1 MDALAFLVAILALAI
16 AWAMRSRA
24 IALERHTAYLEQRL
38 REQATRLY
46 AIESYLTP
54 PQSIAPEPIPPP
66 VPQTVEPPP
75 IQPIIQAV
83 PQPLPIDPTTPAVD
97 LESVIGSNWLS
108 KLGVFILLIG
118 LALFLGFSL
127 TTMGPAGRVA
137 VGLATGL
144 ALLGVGIAA
153 ERKADYK
160 VLGGALIGGGWAA
173 LYFTAYAGHALPA
186 ARVIDSPLLG
196 FTFLLAVAAGMVAH
210 SLRYDSQTI
219 TGLAFAAAFL
229 SIAISPQNQFAR
241 LSSIPLLVTLLAVAW
256 RKNWQP
262 LAGAGAAFAYFAYA
276 LNLATGDG
284 DTNITRF
291 GEPILWTYWIL
302 LEAFDLLNLRRAV
315 AYFPVF
321 LFNAIGFLLASVST
335 WPPRDFGPP
344 DLLLLS
350 IAGAYFLSSLLRYE
364 RRPDGEY
371 ADRSLLG
378 GFRAA
383 ITLSAI
389 FAVGAIVLRFPELQQ
404 IYALSLLAQFV
415 AVAGWWYRSAYL
427 RWLAASLFLLPLAR
441 LVIHALDHHGRFE
454 YLGRQWNDWAP
465 AAALLVILFY
475 ANRLVFLGGRPY
487 TFAGSIVLAVLIGAE
502 ATFETR
508 PLIYTLAAALL
519 WLAARRTDATD
530 LRLQAAL
537 QAAFSLVSLFDH
549 KPADFPLLT
558 IGLPAVLYLAAA
570 IRFTER
576 ETLRFALYATGSIF
590 LGALFSRIIPE
601 PHRAL
606 AAGLAALALWLYGLR
621 TNSWGA
627 YSATPVLGFAAFANW
642 LDVTPIGW
650 ARVPSL
656 LPFFAMLY
664 AAPKSPAR
672 PELAL
677 RMLHGATGIFL
688 LYYHLTDVVSKGSL
702 TLAYAAAAAAL
713 LVAGF
718 LLRDRFSRLAALVL
732 FLFCLGK
739 LFFHDFSELDTLS
752 RILSFIG
759 LGLLL
764 ISASWA
770 YSRFKDQIRR
780 YL

>member
-1 MDALAFLVAILALAI
+1 MDALAALVAILALAV
-16 AWAMRSRA
+16 AWASRA
-24 IALERHTAYLEQRL
+24 RALSLERHNASLEQRL
-38 REQATRLY
+38 RDLTTRLY
-46 AIESYLTP
+46 AIENYLAP
-54 PQSIAPEPIPPP
+54 PPPPPPPAPVPTSEPVPTPEPA
-66 VPQTVEPPP
+66 PQPVEPPAAYP
-75 IQPIIQAV
+75 SP
-83 PQPLPIDPTTPAVD
+83 TPATPD
-97 LESVIGSNWLS
+97 LEALIGGNWLS

-127 TTMGPAGRVA
+127 TAMGPAGRIA

-144 ALLGVGIAA
+144 ALLGAGIPA
-153 ERKADYK
+153 ERKPDYK
-160 VLGGALIGGGWAA
+160 VFGGALIGGGWAA
-173 LYFTAYAGHALPA
+173 LYFTVYAAHALPA
-186 ARVIDSPLLG
+186 ARLIESPFLG
-196 FTFLLAVAAGMVAH
+196 FSLVLAVAAGMVAH
-210 SLRYDSQTI
+210 SLRYESQTI

-229 SIAISPQNQFAR
+229 AIAISPQNQFAR
-241 LSSIPLLVTLLAVAW
+241 LSSVPLLLTLLAVAW

-262 LAGAGAAFAYFAYA
+262 LAGAGASYAYFAYA
-276 LNLATGDG
+276 LNLTTGDG

-291 GEPILWTYWIL
+291 GEPILWTYWLL
-302 LEAFDLLNLRRAV
+302 LEAFDLANLRCPR

-321 LFNAIGFLLASVST
+321 LFNAIGFLLASVTT

-350 IAGAYFLSSLLRYE
+350 IAGAYFLSSLLRFE

-389 FAVGAIVLRFPELQQ
+389 FAVGAILLRFPELQQ
-404 IYALSLLAQFV
+404 IYALALLAQFV
-415 AVAGWWYRSAYL
+415 AVAGWWFRSPYL
-427 RWLAASLFLLPLAR
+427 RWLGASLFLLPLAR
-441 LVIHALDHHGRFE
+441 ITIHALDRHEHFE

-465 AAALLVILFY
+465 AAALLLVLLY
-475 ANRLVFLGGRPY
+475 ANRLLFQGGRPY
-487 TFAGSIVLAVLIGAE
+487 TFAGSLVLAILIGAE
-502 ATFETR
+502 ATTTVR
-508 PLIYTLAAALL
+508 PLVYTLAASLL
-519 WLAARRTDATD
+519 WLAARRGDASD

-537 QAAFSLVSLFDH
+537 QAALSLISLFGH
-549 KPADFPLLT
+549 KPTSQPLLT
-558 IGLPAVLYLAAA
+558 LGLPAALYLATA
-570 IRFTER
+570 
-576 ETLRFALYATGSIF
+576 LRFAGTEVSRFALHAASSVF
-590 LGALFSRIIPE
+590 CGALITVIVPE
-601 PHRAL
+601 PYRAL
-606 AAGLAALALWLYGLR
+606 VSALAALALWIHGLR

-627 YSATPVLGFAAFANW
+627 YAASPVLGFAAFANW
-642 LDVTPIGW
+642 IDISKGW
-650 ARVPSL
+650 LRLPAL
-656 LPFFAMLY
+656 LPFFGMLY
-664 AAPKSPAR
+664 APPKSGAR

-677 RMLHGATGIFL
+677 RLLHGVTGIFL
-688 LYYHLTDVVSKGSL
+688 LYAHLTDITAKGSL
-702 TLAYAAAAAAL
+702 TLAYAAAAAAI

-732 FLFCLGK
+732 FLFCLAK
-739 LFFHDFSELDTLS
+739 LFFYDFRELDTLS

>member
-1 MDALAFLVAILALAI
+1 MDALAFLVAILALAV
-16 AWAMRSRA
+16 AWAARSRA
-24 IALERHTAYLEQRL
+24 NSLERHTASLEQRL
-38 REQATRLY
+38 REQTSRLY
-46 AIESYLTP
+46 AIENFLTP
-54 PQSIAPEPIPPP
+54 PQPVAPPPIPEPLPKPAQPPPIPPIA
-66 VPQTVEPPP
+66 QTIPPEP
-75 IQPIIQAV
+75 AATAS
-83 PQPLPIDPTTPAVD
+83 PTPD

-108 KLGVFILLIG
+108 KLGVLILLIG

-127 TTMGPAGRVA
+127 TTMGPAGRIA

-144 ALLGVGIAA
+144 ALLGAGIAA

-173 LYFTAYAGHALPA
+173 LYFTAYAAHALAA
-186 ARVIDSPLLG
+186 ARVIDSPFLG
-196 FTFLLAVAAGMVAH
+196 FTLLLAVAASMVAH

-219 TGLAFAAAFL
+219 TGVAFAAAFL

-241 LSSIPLLVTLLAVAW
+241 LSSVPLLLTLLAVAW

-262 LAGAGAAFAYFAYA
+262 LAGAGAAYAYFAYS
-276 LNLATGDG
+276 LNLATGDS

-291 GEPILWTYWIL
+291 GEPILWTYWLL
-302 LEAFDLLNLRRAV
+302 LETFDLLNLRRALT
-315 AYFPVF
+315 YFPVF
-321 LFNAIGFLLASVST
+321 LFNAIGFLLASVAT

-389 FAVGAIVLRFPELQQ
+389 FSVGAIVLRFPELQQ
-404 IYALSLLAQFV
+404 IYALALLAQFV
-415 AVAGWWYRSAYL
+415 AVAGWWYRSTYL
-427 RWLAASLFLLPLAR
+427 RWLAASLFLLPLTL
-441 LVIHALDHHGRFE
+441 LVIHVDRHERIE
-454 YLGRQWNDWAP
+454 YLGRQWGDWSP
-465 AAALLVILFY
+465 AAALLLILLY
-475 ANRLVFLGGRPY
+475 TNRLAFQGGRPY
-487 TFAGSIVLAVLIGAE
+487 TFAGSLVLAVLIGAE
-502 ATFETR
+502 ATPEVR
-508 PLIYTLAAALL
+508 PLIYTFAATLL
-519 WLAARRTDATD
+519 WLAALRIDATD

-537 QAAFSLVSLFDH
+537 QAALSLLSLFDH
-549 KPADFPLLT
+549 KPADLPLLS

-570 IRFTER
+570 VRFAER
-576 ETLRFALYATGSIF
+576 EAFRFALFSTGSIF
-590 LGALFSRIIPE
+590 LGALFSRVIPE
-601 PHRAL
+601 SHRAL
-606 AAGLAALALWLYGLR
+606 ASGVAALGLWLYGVR

-627 YSATPVLGFAAFANW
+627 YGATPVLGFAGFANW
-642 LDVTPIGW
+642 LDVTRGW
-650 ARVPSL
+650 PRLPAL

-664 AAPKSPAR
+664 APPKRNIR

-677 RMLHGATGIFL
+677 RMLHGFTGIFL
-688 LYYHLTDVVSKGSL
+688 LYYYLTDVVSKGSL
-702 TLAYAAAAAAL
+702 TLAYATAAAGL

-732 FLFCLGK
+732 FLYCLGK
-739 LFFHDFSELDTLS
+739 LFFYDFSELDTLS

-780 YL
+780 FL

>member
-1 MDALAFLVAILALAI
+1 MDAFAALVAILALAV
-16 AWAMRSRA
+16 AWASRA
-24 IALERHTAYLEQRL
+24 RALSLERHNAALEQRL
-38 REQATRLY
+38 RDLTTRLY
-46 AIESYLTP
+46 AVENYLAPPPPPPPPPPTP
-54 PQSIAPEPIPPP
+54 DLAPEEP
-66 VPQTVEPPP
+66 PQTVETP
-75 IQPIIQAV
+75 IAHPV
-83 PQPLPIDPTTPAVD
+83 PTPATATPD
-97 LESVIGSNWLS
+97 LEAVIGGNWLS

-127 TTMGPAGRVA
+127 TAMGPSGRIA

-144 ALLGVGIAA
+144 ALLGAGIAA
-153 ERKADYK
+153 ERKPDYK

-173 LYFTAYAGHALPA
+173 LYFTIYAAHALPA
-186 ARVIDSPLLG
+186 ARVIDSPFLG
-196 FTFLLAVAAGMVAH
+196 FALLLAVAGGMIAH

-229 SIAISPQNQFAR
+229 SIAISPQNPFAR
-241 LSSIPLLVTLLAVAW
+241 LSSVPLLLTLLAVAW

-262 LAGAGAAFAYFAYA
+262 LAGAGATYAYFAYA

-291 GEPILWTYWIL
+291 GEPILWTYWLL
-302 LEAFDLLNLRRAV
+302 LEAFDLANLRRAV

-321 LFNAIGFLLASVST
+321 LFNAIGFLLASVAT

-350 IAGAYFLSSLLRYE
+350 IAGAYFLSSLLRFE

-389 FAVGAIVLRFPELQQ
+389 FSVGAIILRFPELQQ

-415 AVAGWWYRSAYL
+415 AVAGWWFRSTYL
-427 RWLAASLFLLPLAR
+427 RWLGASLFLLPLGR
-441 LVIHALDHHGRFE
+441 LTIHALDHHERFS
-454 YLGRQWNDWAP
+454 YLGRNWNDWAP
-465 AAALLVILFY
+465 AAFLLLVLFY
-475 ANRLVFLGGRPY
+475 ANRLVFHGGRPY
-487 TFAGSIVLAVLIGAE
+487 TFAGSLILAVLIGAE
-502 ATFETR
+502 ATPDTR
-508 PLIYTLAAALL
+508 PLVYTLAASVL
-519 WLAARRTDATD
+519 WLAAHRANAND

-537 QAAFSLVSLFDH
+537 QAALSLISVLDDKPDSL
-549 KPADFPLLT
+549 PLLNL
-558 IGLPAVLYLAAA
+558 GLPAALYLAAA
-570 IRFTER
+570 LRFAATE
-576 ETLRFALYATGSIF
+576 TFRFALYAASSVY
-590 LGALFSRIIPE
+590 LGALFSLIVPA
-601 PHRAL
+601 PYRAL
-606 AAGLAALALWLYGLR
+606 VTALSALALWIHGVR

-627 YSATPVLGFAAFANW
+627 YGATPVLGFATFANW
-642 LDVTPIGW
+642 VDVSKGW
-650 ARVPSL
+650 LRLPAL

-664 AAPKSPAR
+664 APPKSAAR
-672 PELAL
+672 PEVAL
-677 RMLHGATGIFL
+677 RMLHGVTGILL
-688 LYYHLTDVVSKGSL
+688 LYAHLTDIVSKGSL
-702 TLAYAAAAAAL
+702 TLAYAAAAAAI

-739 LFFHDFSELDTLS
+739 LFFYDFSELDTLS